1 MGKGGKMPLLPTLLM
16 CVYDSNELL
25 HVLFFKSKRN
35 KKEKCVGRVYTVHG
49 ILQARTLE

>member
-1 MGKGGKMPLLPTLLM
+1 MGKRGKTPLLPALLM

-35 KKEKCVGRVYTVHG
+35 KKEKWVGRVYTVHG